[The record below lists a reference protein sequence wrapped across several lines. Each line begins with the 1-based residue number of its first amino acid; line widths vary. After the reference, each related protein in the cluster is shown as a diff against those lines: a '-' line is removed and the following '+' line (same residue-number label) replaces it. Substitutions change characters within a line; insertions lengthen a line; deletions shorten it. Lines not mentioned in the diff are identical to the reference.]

1 MRSME
6 NKDIGI
12 RALDMQTGL
21 YKYNDSILDLKIG
34 ETMLI
39 GKAASLASHLRGIQ
53 VVEDYD
59 ALKVLASK
67 LGITSTELVAV
78 LDILQ
83 EVELIRIVGSS
94 RKPEKVEILI
104 SVFED
109 AYELLGEKWND
120 DAPDEFERKVVQL
133 VNELASNSMK
143 LSNLIKLY
151 DLNQDDCDIITQ
163 IGTAGGFLDT
173 FNSDGGE
180 IIFSPI
186 YMEEN
191 PKEILSLLNGYKD
204 KDVQNALKML
214 KSKPGYP
221 IMDLNNIENDVL
233 VGLMSSNVLQTPA
246 ITASGGKVN
255 FVFTPFTEVEDKELL
270 RQARNVVSA
279 VRYGEK
285 FSAYSELHNPSL
297 FLQRLLERGFIG
309 KTPHSDIEAQYGVLR
324 DNGLGRIEEIGN
336 NTGRFRFYL
345 ADTDYARSV
354 IRLAKSLMISQE
366 SFDPSMERGI
376 IKDAWEERR
385 YLSKYQFSEYIPNL
399 SNLKHIKELKKK
411 REMPQSS
418 LSAKKVNEALNKLFI
433 TGGEPDV
440 F

>member
-1 MRSME
+1 ME
-6 NKDIGI
+6 NMDNGI

-21 YKYNDSILDLKIG
+21 YIYNDSLLDLKIG

-67 LGITSTELVAV
+67 LGITSTELVTV
-78 LDILQ
+78 LNILQ
-83 EVELIRIVGSS
+83 EIELIRIVGSS
-94 RKPEKVEILI
+94 RKPEKIEVLI

-109 AYELLGEKWND
+109 AYQLLGEKWKD
-120 DAPDEFERKVVQL
+120 DYPDD
-133 VNELASNSMK
+133 LASKS
-143 LSNLIKLY
+143 IKMSALFDTY
-151 DLNQDDCDIITQ
+151 DLNQDDYGVITQ
-163 IGTAGGFLDT
+163 IGGAGGFLDT
-173 FNSDGGE
+173 FKSNDEE
-180 IIFSPI
+180 IVFSPI

-191 PKEILSLLNGYKD
+191 PKKILEMLNQYKD
-204 KDVQNALKML
+204 EDVQKALKLL
-214 KSKPGYP
+214 KSKPGFP
-221 IMDLNNIENDVL
+221 VKDLNNIENDVL

-255 FVFTPFTEVEDKELL
+255 FIFTPFTEVEDKEML

-285 FSAYSELHNPSL
+285 FSKYSELRNPSL
-297 FLQRLLERGFIG
+297 FLQILIERGFIG

-324 DNGLGRIEEIGN
+324 DNGLGRIEEVGN
-336 NTGRFRFYL
+336 NSGRFRFYL
-345 ADTDYARSV
+345 ADTDYAKSV
-354 IRLAKSLMISQE
+354 VKLAKRLIISLE
-366 SFDPSMERGI
+366 TFDPSLERGI
-376 IKDAWEERR
+376 IKDAWDERK
-385 YLSKYQFSEYIPNL
+385 YLSAYQFSEYIPNL
-399 SNLKHIKELKKK
+399 SNLKNIKDLKKK

-418 LSAKKVNEALNKLFI
+418 LATKKVNDALNKLFI
-433 TGGEPDV
+433 SGGEPDV

>member
-1 MRSME
+1 MD

-21 YKYNDSILDLKIG
+21 YKYNDSLLDLKIG

-67 LGITSTELVAV
+67 LGITSTELVTV
-78 LDILQ
+78 LNILQ

-94 RKPEKVEILI
+94 RKPEKIEILI

-109 AYELLGEKWND
+109 AYQLLGEKWKD
-120 DAPDEFERKVVQL
+120 DNPDEFERKVVQI
-133 VNELASNSMK
+133 VNDLASKS
-143 LSNLIKLY
+143 IKISSLFDVY
-151 DLNQDDCDIITQ
+151 DLEQEDYGVISQ
-163 IGTAGGFLDT
+163 IGVAGGFLDS
-173 FNSDGGE
+173 FKSSDEE
-180 IIFSPI
+180 ILFSPI

-191 PKEILSLLNGYKD
+191 PKKILELLNQYKD
-204 KDVQNALKML
+204 EDVQKALKLL
-214 KSKPGYP
+214 KSKPGFP
-221 IMDLNNIENDVL
+221 VKDLNNIENDVL

-255 FVFTPFTEVEDKELL
+255 FIFTPFTEVEDKEML

-285 FSAYSELHNPSL
+285 FSAYSELRNPSL
-297 FLQRLLERGFIG
+297 FLQTLIDRGYIG

-324 DNGLGRIEEIGN
+324 DNGLGRIEEVGSN
-336 NTGRFRFYL
+336 SGRYRFYL
-345 ADTDYARSV
+345 ADTDYAKNV
-354 IRLAKSLMISQE
+354 VRLAKRLIISQE
-366 SFDPSMERGI
+366 TFDPSLERGI
-376 IKDAWEERR
+376 IKAAWEERQ
-385 YLSKYQFSEYIPNL
+385 YLSAYQFSEYIPNL
-399 SNLKHIKELKKK
+399 SNLKNIKELKKK

-418 LSAKKVNEALNKLFI
+418 LAAKKVNEALNKLFI
-433 TGGEPDV
+433 SGGEPDV

>member
-1 MRSME
+1 MDD
-6 NKDIGI
+6 KDIGI

-21 YKYNDSILDLKIG
+21 YKYNDSLLDLKIG

-67 LGITSTELVAV
+67 LGITSTELVTV

-94 RKPEKVEILI
+94 RKPEKIEILI

-109 AYELLGEKWND
+109 AYQLLGEKWKD
-120 DAPDEFERKVVQL
+120 DNPDEFERKVVQI
-133 VNELASNSMK
+133 VNDLASNSIK
-143 LSNLIKLY
+143 LSSLLDVY
-151 DLNQDDCDIITQ
+151 DLEQEDYGVISQ
-163 IGTAGGFLDT
+163 IGVAGGFLDT
-173 FNSDGGE
+173 FESSDEE
-180 IIFSPI
+180 ILFSPI

-191 PKEILSLLNGYKD
+191 PKKILELLNQYKD
-204 KDVQNALKML
+204 EDVQRALKLL
-214 KSKPGYP
+214 KSKPGFP
-221 IMDLNNIENDVL
+221 VKDLNNIENDVL

-255 FVFTPFTEVEDKELL
+255 FIFTPFTEVEDKEML

-285 FSAYSELHNPSL
+285 FSSYSELRNPSL
-297 FLQRLLERGFIG
+297 FLQTLIDRGFIG

-324 DNGLGRIEEIGN
+324 DNGLGRIEEVGSN
-336 NTGRFRFYL
+336 SGRYRFFL
-345 ADTDYARSV
+345 ADTDYAKNV
-354 IRLAKSLMISQE
+354 VRLAKRLIISQE
-366 SFDPSMERGI
+366 TFDPSLERGI
-376 IKDAWEERR
+376 IKAAWQERQ
-385 YLSKYQFSEYIPNL
+385 YLSAYQFSEYIPDL
-399 SNLKHIKELKKK
+399 SNLKNIKELKKK

-418 LSAKKVNEALNKLFI
+418 LAAKKVNEALNKLFI
-433 TGGEPDV
+433 SGGEPDV

>member
-1 MRSME
+1 ME
-6 NKDIGI
+6 NMDIGI

-21 YKYNDSILDLKIG
+21 YKYNDSLLDLKIG

-67 LGITSTELVAV
+67 LGITSTELVTV
-78 LDILQ
+78 LNILQ
-83 EVELIRIVGSS
+83 EIELIRIVGSS
-94 RKPEKVEILI
+94 RKPEKIEVLI

-109 AYELLGEKWND
+109 AYQLLGEKWKD
-120 DAPDEFERKVVQL
+120 DNPDEFERKVVQL
-133 VNELASNSMK
+133 VNDLASKS
-143 LSNLIKLY
+143 IKMSALFDTY
-151 DLNQDDCDIITQ
+151 DLNQDDYGVITQ
-163 IGTAGGFLDT
+163 IGGAGGFLDT
-173 FNSDGGE
+173 FKSNDEE
-180 IIFSPI
+180 IVFSPI

-191 PKEILSLLNGYKD
+191 PKKILEMLNQYKD
-204 KDVQNALKML
+204 EDVQKALKLL
-214 KSKPGYP
+214 KSKPGFP
-221 IMDLNNIENDVL
+221 VKDLNNIENDVL

-255 FVFTPFTEVEDKELL
+255 FIFTPFTEVEDKEML

-285 FSAYSELHNPSL
+285 FSKYSELRNPSL
-297 FLQRLLERGFIG
+297 FLQILIERGFIG

-324 DNGLGRIEEIGN
+324 DNGLGRIEEVGN
-336 NTGRFRFYL
+336 NSGRYRFYL
-345 ADTDYARSV
+345 ADTDYAKSV
-354 IRLAKSLMISQE
+354 VKLAKRLIISQE
-366 SFDPSMERGI
+366 TFDPSLERGI
-376 IKDAWEERR
+376 IKDAWYERK
-385 YLSKYQFSEYIPNL
+385 YLSAYQFSEYIPNL
-399 SNLKHIKELKKK
+399 SNLKNIKDLKKK

-418 LSAKKVNEALNKLFI
+418 LATKKVNDALNKLFI
-433 TGGEPDV
+433 SGGEPDV

>member
-1 MRSME
+1 MD

-21 YKYNDSILDLKIG
+21 YKYNDSLLDLKIG

-67 LGITSTELVAV
+67 LGITSTELVVV
-78 LDILQ
+78 LDTLQ

-94 RKPEKVEILI
+94 RKPEKIEILI

-109 AYELLGEKWND
+109 AYQLLGEKWKD
-120 DAPDEFERKVVQL
+120 DDPDEFERKVVQI
-133 VNELASNSMK
+133 VNDLASKSIK
-143 LSNLIKLY
+143 LSGLFDVY
-151 DLNQDDCDIITQ
+151 DLNQDDYGVITQ
-163 IGTAGGFLDT
+163 IGGAGGFLDT
-173 FNSDGGE
+173 FKSNNEE
-180 IIFSPI
+180 ILFSPI

-191 PKEILSLLNGYKD
+191 PKKILEMLSQYKD
-204 KDVQNALKML
+204 EDVQKALKLL
-214 KSKPGYP
+214 KSKPGFP
-221 IMDLNNIENDVL
+221 VKDLNNIENDVL
-233 VGLMSSNVLQTPA
+233 VGLMSNNVLQTPA

-255 FVFTPFTEVEDKELL
+255 FIFTPFTEVEDKEML

-285 FSAYSELHNPSL
+285 FSEYSELRNPTL
-297 FLQRLLERGFIG
+297 FLQTLIDRGFIG

-324 DNGLGRIEEIGN
+324 DNGLGRIEEVGSN
-336 NTGRFRFYL
+336 SGRYRFYL
-345 ADTDYARSV
+345 ADTDYAKNV
-354 IRLAKSLMISQE
+354 VRLAKRLIISQAT
-366 SFDPSMERGI
+366 FDPSLERGI
-376 IKDAWEERR
+376 IKDAWDERKN
-385 YLSKYQFSEYIPNL
+385 LSAYQFSEYIPNL
-399 SNLKHIKELKKK
+399 SNLKNIKDLKKK

-418 LSAKKVNEALNKLFI
+418 LAAKKVNEALNKLFI
-433 TGGEPDV
+433 SGGEPDV